1 MQPQLYEIVARIE
14 RRDVSDLLGGVFSD
28 LNRLLGYLDGIGATV
43 NLGESNSESLF
54 FLDVIRSEGLA
65 TASGLEYQCD
75 ALELPRDLADELE
88 RVSFALRYEL
98 RTVFER
104 ILVAPDSVEADARSR
119 LKDAHD
125 LLRNCFQQSTIS
137 LARVF
142 DSRLDG
148 AQLFNDLRVKR
159 DSSLRLY
166 EDLGALL
173 RSARHA
179 LWSSDPA
186 SLWLFAERLEDFSGG
201 SMKYLMKNDCDTC
214 LSFIEDFKTAQR
226 FGGARAFLHRFSCY
240 LEILL
245 NHVGMRSVL
254 AGMRQEIAA

>member
-1 MQPQLYEIVARIE
+1 LQPQLYEIVAGIE
-14 RRDVSDLLGGVFSD
+14 RSEVSDLLGGVFSD
-28 LNRLLGYLDGIGATV
+28 LNRLLGYLDGVGAIV
-43 NLGESNSESLF
+43 NPGDSAGEAAFL
-54 FLDVIRSEGLA
+54 LDVIRSEGLA
-65 TASGLEYQCD
+65 TAGGLEYQCVT
-75 ALELPRDLADELE
+75 LELPAELSEELE
-88 RVSFALRYEL
+88 RVGFAIRYEL
-98 RTVFER
+98 RNAFER
-104 ILVAPDSVEADARSR
+104 ILPAGAGQEDACAR
-119 LKDAHD
+119 LRDAHD

-142 DSRLDG
+142 DPRLDG
-148 AQLFNDLRVKR
+148 AQLFNDIRAKR

-186 SLWLFAERLEDFSGG
+186 ALWLFAERLEDFSNG
-201 SMKYLMKNDCDTC
+201 SIEYLMKKDCDTC
-214 LSFIEDFKTAQR
+214 MGFIEDFKTAQR
-226 FGGARAFLHRFSCY
+226 FGGARSFLHRFSCY

-254 AGMRQEIAA
+254 VGVRKEMAA

>member
-1 MQPQLYEIVARIE
+1 LQPQLYEIVAGIE
-14 RRDVSDLLGGVFSD
+14 RREVSDLLGGVFTD
-28 LNRLLGYLDGIGATV
+28 LNRLLGYLDGVGAAARR
-43 NLGESNSESLF
+43 GEAAGEAAFL
-54 FLDVIRSEGLA
+54 LDVIRSEGLA
-65 TASGLEYQCD
+65 TAGGLEFQC
-75 ALELPRDLADELE
+75 ATLELPAELSEELE
-88 RVSFALRYEL
+88 RVAFAVRYEL
-98 RTVFER
+98 RTAFER
-104 ILVAPDSVEADARSR
+104 ILPAPNADADDARAR

-142 DSRLDG
+142 DPRLDG
-148 AQLFNDLRVKR
+148 AQLFNDIRAKR

-186 SLWLFAERLEDFSGG
+186 SLWLFAERLEDFSSG
-201 SMKYLMKNDCDTC
+201 SMQYLMKKDCDTC
-214 LSFIEDFKTAQR
+214 AGFIEDFKTAQR
-226 FGGARAFLHRFSCY
+226 FGGARSFLHRFSCY

-254 AGMRQEIAA
+254 AGVRKELAA

>member
-1 MQPQLYEIVARIE
+1 LQPQLYEIVAGIE
-14 RRDVSDLLGGVFSD
+14 RREVSELLGGVFSD
-28 LNRLLGYLDGIGATV
+28 LNRLLGYLDGIGSAV
-43 NLGESNSESLF
+43 QLGEPSGEALF
-54 FLDVIRSEGLA
+54 LFDVIRSEGLA
-65 TASGLEYQCD
+65 TAGGLEYQC
-75 ALELPRDLADELE
+75 ASLEMSRDLSEELE
-88 RVSFALRYEL
+88 RVCFALRYEL

-104 ILVAPDSVEADARSR
+104 ILPAGAGQPDACSR

-142 DSRLDG
+142 EPRLDG
-148 AQLFNDLRVKR
+148 AQLFNDIRVKR
-159 DSSLRLY
+159 DTSLRLY

-179 LWSSDPA
+179 LWSSDSS
-186 SLWLFAERLEDFSGG
+186 SLWLFVERLEDFSEGT
-201 SMKYLMKNDCDTC
+201 MQYLMQKDRDACAG
-214 LSFIEDFKTAQR
+214 FIEDFKTAQR
-226 FGGARAFLHRFSCY
+226 FGGARSFLHRFSCY

-254 AGMRQEIAA
+254 AGVRKELAA

>member
-1 MQPQLYEIVARIE
+1 LQPQLQKIVAGIE
-14 RRDVSDLLGGVFSD
+14 RREVSDLLAGVFSD
-28 LNRLLGYLDGIGATV
+28 LNRLLGYLDSIGSAIR
-43 NLGESNSESLF
+43 LGESAGEATFL
-54 FLDVIRSEGLA
+54 LDVIRSEGLA
-65 TASGLEYQCD
+65 TAGGLEYQC
-75 ALELPRDLADELE
+75 ATLELPAELSEELE
-88 RVSFALRYEL
+88 RISFAVRYEL

-104 ILVAPDSVEADARSR
+104 ILPAPGADAGDAGAR

-142 DSRLDG
+142 DRRLDG
-148 AQLFNDLRVKR
+148 AQLFNDLRAKR

-173 RSARHA
+173 KSARHA

-186 SLWLFAERLEDFSGG
+186 ALWLFAERLEDFSNG
-201 SMKYLMKNDCDTC
+201 SMQYLMKKDCDAC
-214 LSFIEDFKTAQR
+214 AGFIEDFRTAQR
-226 FGGARAFLHRFSCY
+226 FGGARSFLHRFSCY

-254 AGMRQEIAA
+254 AGVRQEMAA

>member
-1 MQPQLYEIVARIE
+1 MQPQLYEIVAGIE
-14 RRDVSDLLGGVFSD
+14 HREVSQLLGGVFSD

-43 NLGESNSESLF
+43 QLGEPSSEALF
-54 FLDVIRSEGLA
+54 LLDVIRSEGLA
-65 TASGLEYQCD
+65 TVGGVEYQCGL
-75 ALELPRDLADELE
+75 LEMPRDLSEELE
-88 RVSFALRYEL
+88 RVCFALRYEL

-104 ILVAPDSVEADARSR
+104 ILPAGAGQPDACSR

-142 DSRLDG
+142 EPRLDG
-148 AQLFNDLRVKR
+148 AQLFNDIRVKR
-159 DSSLRLY
+159 DTSLRLY

-179 LWSSDPA
+179 LWGSDPS
-186 SLWLFAERLEDFSGG
+186 SLWLFVERLEDFSEGT
-201 SMKYLMKNDCDTC
+201 MQYLMQKDRDACAG
-214 LSFIEDFKTAQR
+214 FIEDFKTAQR
-226 FGGARAFLHRFSCY
+226 FGGARSFLHRFSCY

-254 AGMRQEIAA
+254 AGVRKEMAA